1 MPGSEAHPMIEVDAH
16 LVAPALGLTTA
27 EFQTLMRA
35 GRVRTLSERGV
46 GTDAGLYRL
55 SLSTAS
61 GAFAASPTRPAIS
74 SRADED
80 HGTGDASSTGC

>member
-1 MPGSEAHPMIEVDAH
+1 MSESARHPMIEVGAH

-55 SLSTAS
+55 SFYHGKRRFRCVTDAAGKILQS
-61 GAFAASPTRPAIS
+61 G
-74 SRADED
+74 
-80 HGTGDASSTGC
+80 

>member
-1 MPGSEAHPMIEVDAH
+1 MPESAAHPMIEVDAH

-46 GTDAGLYRL
+46 GADVGLYRL
-55 SLSTAS
+55 SFYHGKRRFRCVTDAAGKMVQS
-61 GAFAASPTRPAIS
+61 G
-74 SRADED
+74 
-80 HGTGDASSTGC
+80 

>member
-1 MPGSEAHPMIEVDAH
+1 MSESARHPMIEVGAH

-55 SLSTAS
+55 SFYHGKRRFRCVTDAS
-61 GAFAASPTRPAIS
+61 GKVLQS
-74 SRADED
+74 
-80 HGTGDASSTGC
+80 G

>member
-1 MPGSEAHPMIEVDAH
+1 MPEFAANPMIEVEAH
-16 LVAPALGLTTA
+16 LVAQALGLTTA

-55 SLSTAS
+55 SFYHGKRRFRCVTDAAGKIIES
-61 GAFAASPTRPAIS
+61 G
-74 SRADED
+74 
-80 HGTGDASSTGC
+80 

>member
-1 MPGSEAHPMIEVDAH
+1 MPESAKHPMIEVDAH
-16 LVAPALGLTTA
+16 LVARALGLTSA

-55 SLSTAS
+55 SFYHGKRRFRCVTDAS
-61 GAFAASPTRPAIS
+61 GKVLQS
-74 SRADED
+74 
-80 HGTGDASSTGC
+80 G